1 MVMRISKMPSKFSGF
16 SSRLGASFFALS
28 IFLLVGCSE
37 GEVTDEPINK
47 FSLTIASDQ
56 TLPRVAPH
64 LMVEDNMLAVG
75 ESDIFSNPASWFIN
89 RNDADSFSISN
100 LAVSGVLSV
109 VTEGSFSDLYFTPV
123 DDSAAQRWKF
133 MQVEAGV
140 CLVYSELT
148 GSEVVLTAVRD
159 ENQNTVQMQN
169 YDPDNPN
176 QNWRFTSI
184 GFDDLSRPC
193 P

>member
-1 MVMRISKMPSKFSGF
+1 MTVEVKMKFIRV
-16 SSRLGASFFALS
+16 SSFPVSLFFGLIA
-28 IFLLVGCSE
+28 FLLVGCSE
-37 GEVTDEPINK
+37 GEVTDEPINI

-56 TLPRVAPH
+56 TRPGVGPH
-64 LMVEDNMLAVG
+64 LMVEDSMLAVG
-75 ESDIFSNPASWFIN
+75 ESNIFSDPASWIIN
-89 RNDADSFSISN
+89 RTDGDSFSIAN

-109 VTEGSFSDLYFTPV
+109 VEEGSFSNLDFAPAG
-123 DDSAAQRWKF
+123 DSEAQRWNF
-133 MQVEAGV
+133 MPVEAGV

-148 GSEVVLTAVRD
+148 GSEVVLTAVRE

-184 GFDDLSRPC
+184 GFDDIARPC